1 MVESMRTA
9 AHSTGLR
16 HRVADHAASGAM
28 RDLLEHHRLSYAPEP
43 LSEGAVFGLSGA
55 LDLRMR
61 MAANGVPVI
70 DLQGRASSLE
80 TDLCRHLGI
89 NAELYTTDDAQA
101 GRQALQAEL
110 DAGNPTL
117 VRADLRA
124 LDYRE
129 DERHD
134 TRHAIVVAGYDNDA
148 GVACVADQGF
158 AEPQHCSLA
167 ALARSRASPWG
178 AEPVRHA
185 MLALRPRRQLAD
197 PRDAT
202 AAALRRVI
210 ATMRGSGKLPT
221 FPNVH
226 SGLDGIDA
234 LAGGWSL
241 LPEMAGSRLGE
252 TLAALR
258 FRIGGSGTGGALYRS
273 LQARFLHEAAP
284 PSARRSSV
292 AARSSATTSPMPGVR
307 WREPSPSAT
316 PSSHIA
322 SRVPGCGAFRCSS
335 TDTSRRS
342 RPISR
347 PAGKRSATA
356 QQTTF
361 APALS

>member
-1 MVESMRTA
+1 
-9 AHSTGLR
+9 
-16 HRVADHAASGAM
+16 
-28 RDLLEHHRLSYAPEP
+28 
-43 LSEGAVFGLSGA
+43 
-55 LDLRMR
+55 
-61 MAANGVPVI
+61 
-70 DLQGRASSLE
+70 
-80 TDLCRHLGI
+80 
-89 NAELYTTDDAQA
+89 
-101 GRQALQAEL
+101 
-110 DAGNPTL
+110 

-167 ALARSRASPWG
+167 ALARSRASQWG

-258 FRIGGSGTGGALYRS
+258 FRIGGGGTGGALYRS
-273 LQARFLHEAAP
+273 LQARFLHEAAALLGASQLGRGALICDDLADAWRALAGAVAERDAELAHRVAGP
-284 PSARRSSV
+284 WVRRV
-292 AARSSATTSPMPGVR
+292 QMLEHRHVEALEA
-307 WREPSPSAT
+307 
-316 PSSHIA
+316 HIEVG
-322 SRVPGCGAFRCSS
+322 R
-335 TDTSRRS
+335 
-342 RPISR
+342 
-347 PAGKRSATA
+347 
-356 QQTTF
+356 
-361 APALS
+361 